1 MEMYNG
7 GEIWEDPWDKQ
18 DSYNIEARIKNQDL
32 KERYHGSVDPYE

>member
-7 GEIWEDPWDKQ
+7 GEIWEDPRDKQ
-18 DSYNIEARIKNQDL
+18 YSYHTEARIKNQDL